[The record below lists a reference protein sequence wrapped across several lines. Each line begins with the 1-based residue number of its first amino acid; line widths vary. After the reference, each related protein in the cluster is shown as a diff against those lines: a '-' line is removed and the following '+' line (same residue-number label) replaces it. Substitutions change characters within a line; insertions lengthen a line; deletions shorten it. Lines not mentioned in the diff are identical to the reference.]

1 MLNRDIYLHDPLQSK
16 LANNGVAEVKDDVT
30 QASLDTLHY
39 ELKTFV
45 CDGAYHR
52 GLKQILSNFVSNV
65 KVKQEQPGVWISG
78 FFGSGKSHLAKM
90 LRALWTNQR
99 FPDGSDARG
108 IADLPEDISSLLAQ
122 LTELGHSHSGLH
134 AASGTLGA
142 AAKDQV
148 RLALLGIIFKSVGLP
163 EQYHLA
169 RFVMW
174 LKAQGALAP
183 VQQFIAQHVKA
194 AGGEDVW
201 AKELR
206 NLHVSPFMAKALMQA
221 IPGLAGDEK
230 EVREMLRAQYKIV
243 TDVSNDEMVEAI
255 VDALAVDG
263 AMPLTLIVLDEVQ
276 QYIGNDV
283 QRAHDVQEAI
293 ETCCKASQFKSRV
306 LFVGT
311 GQSALSGM
319 PNLMRLMGRFQ
330 VPVQLEDTD
339 VDSVIRKVI
348 LQKKESARLQI
359 QQVVQDNLG
368 EISRHLRGSTIEP
381 NKDDENWMVADYPL
395 LPVRRRFW
403 ERVLP
408 ALDKTGTGSQL
419 RSQLRLVHE
428 ATRETAEKPLGAIVP
443 ADFIYEQIATTLLQT
458 GVISKEIYEDISR
471 LKGGNTEQVLQGRIL
486 SLILLISKL
495 PSDID
500 YGIATTADTLTDLL
514 LTDLQH
520 GKHELRVLVP
530 KMLNQLEADG
540 LVMSMQTGSGEEYR
554 LQTIESQQWYD
565 MFRQQEAELRS
576 NPTKLETY
584 RNNEIQG
591 FIKKQAAMVRLTQ
604 GSVAEA
610 RQLYLEFGSE
620 LPADADKKIYAWV
633 PDVTEKAFSDLA
645 RGASPEQATIYV
657 FVPTSHRSTLIDAI
671 VTAKA
676 AETTLDVRGVA
687 NTDAGKEAR
696 AAMEYRLREAERTKK
711 TILSELFSQIQV
723 KLAGGADVA
732 GDSLTEQLQK
742 AAETACLRLYR
753 EFAQADH
760 KGWAMVYN
768 RASKEGGENALEA
781 LGHHDEADKQPVCAL
796 IKRFIGLVKTGAEI
810 REHFSQAPYGWPRD
824 TIDGALYAMLAA
836 GVLKAS
842 DAQERAVDAK
852 NLDRNKLTQH
862 KFRPETITV
871 TNVELIKVRSLINS
885 ISDLNCTAKEE
896 VSKLPLALQQLKQL
910 ARTAGGDAP
919 LPPPPQLPVLHELEV
934 LSGNAQLKAAFEQRD
949 AIEAAAEAWRNQ
961 ALLVKERRARW
972 DDLQLAMTY
981 CKDLHVYE
989 SLHTEQQAIMHN
1001 RSLLAQPDP
1010 VEPLLKKAIVA
1021 LRDLITAHIG
1031 RYESEYHTCM
1041 RALEQDPD
1049 WQRLTSDRQQVLLQQ
1064 ANLAA
1069 MPKVDLS
1076 GQPAVLDAISET
1088 PIQTW
1093 NDRIAALPGRFEQ
1106 VRKKAVTEMQPK
1118 VTHLSIKKPVIKNEA
1133 ELTAWLQEIEQ
1144 QIKAELVKGPVAPN

>member
-1 MLNRDIYLHDPLQSK
+1 MLNRDIYLNDPLQSK
-16 LANNGVAEVKDDVT
+16 LANNGVAEVKDDIT

-45 CDGAYHR
+45 CDGAYHK

-65 KVKQEQPGVWISG
+65 QSKQEQPGVWISG

-90 LRALWTNQR
+90 LRALWTNQK
-99 FPDGSDARG
+99 FPDGSNARG
-108 IADLPEDISSLLAQ
+108 IADYPADIASLLAK
-122 LTELGHSHSGLH
+122 LTELGQNHSGLH

-183 VQQFIAQHVKA
+183 VQQYIAQHVKSA
-194 AGGEDVW
+194 NGEEVW

-230 EVREMLRAQYKIV
+230 EVREMLRAQFKIV

-263 AMPLTLIVLDEVQ
+263 SMPLTLIVLDEVQ

-348 LQKKESARLQI
+348 LQKKESARPQI

-368 EISRHLRGSTIEP
+368 EISRHLRGSTIEH
-381 NKDDENWMVADYPL
+381 NKDDENWMIADYPL

-403 ERVLP
+403 EKVLP

-428 ATRETAEKPLGAIVP
+428 ATRETAEKPLGAIVT

-471 LKGGNTEQVLQGRIL
+471 LKGGNSEQVLQGRIL

-500 YGIATTADTLTDLL
+500 YGIATNADTLTDLL
-514 LTDLQH
+514 LTDLQQ
-520 GKHELRVLVP
+520 GKHELRALVP
-530 KMLNQLEADG
+530 KMLSQLEADG
-540 LVMSMQTGSGEEYR
+540 LVMSMQTSSGEEYR

-584 RNNEIQG
+584 RSNEIQG

-604 GSVAEA
+604 GTVAEA
-610 RQLYLEFGSE
+610 RQLYLEFGNE
-620 LPADADKKIYAWV
+620 LPADSEKKIYAWV
-633 PDVTEKAFSDLA
+633 PDVTEKAFADLA

-723 KLAGGADVA
+723 KLAGGADVT

-753 EFAQADH
+753 EFNQADH
-760 KGWAMVYN
+760 KGWATVYN

-781 LGHHDEADKQPVCAL
+781 VGHHDEADKQPVCAL
-796 IKRFIGLVKTGAEI
+796 IKRYIGLVRTGAEI
-810 REHFSQAPYGWPRD
+810 RDHFSQAPFGWPRD
-824 TIDGALYAMLAA
+824 AIDGALYAMLAA

-862 KFRPETITV
+862 KFRPENITV

-919 LPPPPQLPVLHELEV
+919 LPPPPQLAALHELEI
-934 LSGNAQLKAAFEQRD
+934 LSGNAQLKAAYEKRD

-972 DDLQLAMTY
+972 DDLQQAMHY
-981 CKDLHVYE
+981 CKDLAVYD
-989 SLHTEQQAIMHN
+989 SLHTEQQAILHN

-1010 VEPLLKKAIVA
+1010 VEPLLKKAIMA

-1031 RYESEYHTCM
+1031 RYETEYHSCM
-1041 RALEQDPD
+1041 RELEQDPD
-1049 WQRLTSDRQQVLLQQ
+1049 WQRLSSDRQHALLQQ

-1076 GQPAVLDAISET
+1076 GQPAVLDAINDT

-1106 VRKKAVTEMQPK
+1106 VRKKAVSEMQPK
-1118 VTHLSIKKPVIKNEA
+1118 VQHLSIKKPVIKNEA
-1133 ELTAWLQEIEQ
+1133 ELMAWLQEIEQ
-1144 QIKAELVKGPVAPN
+1144 QIKAELAKGPVAPN